1 MVAKGRDGVE
11 VNIMIDLVLVRKVM
25 LRYVQDVRKVKGMGR
40 GLSDHHILLC
50 KVRLLG
56 TWIKRS

>member
-25 LRYVQDVRKVKGMGR
+25 LRYEQDVRTVKGMGR